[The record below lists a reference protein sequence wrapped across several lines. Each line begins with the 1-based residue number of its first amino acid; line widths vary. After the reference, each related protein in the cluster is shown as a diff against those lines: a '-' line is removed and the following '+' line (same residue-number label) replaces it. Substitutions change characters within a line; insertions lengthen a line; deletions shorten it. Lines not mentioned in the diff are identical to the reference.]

1 MINMTEETL
10 ANRVMKVLKDFHKTP
25 EERREF
31 VNTLTEKEMRS
42 IFIDLCEVWA
52 YKSNIK

>member
-1 MINMTEETL
+1 MVEETL

-31 VNTLTEKEMRS
+31 VKTLTEDEMRS
-42 IFIDLCEVWA
+42 IFNDLCEVWA
-52 YKSNIK
+52 YKKEY